1 MLSELS
7 GVLLTGGFILAASTF
22 VAANAPEKE
31 STDEGDAN
39 VALQSFNSA
48 YKSLVS
54 NNKKGDKLILAPSFG
69 GSYGALESALAKA
82 GILLSANAK
91 DQHAVI
97 DLQKLMKGSAS
108 FAAERKIQAALVE
121 EGLLLLPGE
130 AFDCPQPGQ
139 FRITAPDLSASE
151 IASIVDK
158 LYRVAA
164 KFNVTLAKR
173 PAAVVSSE
181 DTPSHNSTEKGDED
195 EESVVSTVHESSR
208 KKRRS

>member
-31 STDEGDAN
+31 STDDGDAS
-39 VALQSFNSA
+39 VALQSFNNA
-48 YKSLVS
+48 YKSLAS

-69 GSYGALESALAKA
+69 GSYTALESALAKA

-91 DQHAVI
+91 DQHAII

-108 FAAERKIQAALVE
+108 FAAERKIQLALVE

-130 AFDCPQPGQ
+130 ALGLTQPGQ
-139 FRITAPDLSASE
+139 FRITAPNLTSTEVAST
-151 IASIVDK
+151 IDK
-158 LYRVAA
+158 LYKVAA

-181 DTPSHNSTEKGDED
+181 DTPSHHSAEKEDD
-195 EESVVSTVHESSR
+195 EESVVSNVQESSR